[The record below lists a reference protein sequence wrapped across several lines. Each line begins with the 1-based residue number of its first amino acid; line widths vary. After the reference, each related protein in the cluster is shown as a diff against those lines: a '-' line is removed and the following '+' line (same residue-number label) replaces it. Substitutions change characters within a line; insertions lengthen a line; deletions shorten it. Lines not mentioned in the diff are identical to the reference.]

1 MKKFDIIVEYNNLA
15 SELRAAIDNYN
26 MITGEDYTKRFTNN
40 IFYVM
45 DSSRCMS

>member
-26 MITGEDYTKRFTNN
+26 MITGEDYARRFTNN
-40 IFYVM
+40 IGKG
-45 DSSRCMS
+45 